1 MGVAAGAA
9 LDGDNLG
16 HQMLAS
22 MGWQGQGLGARGEG
36 VVAPVSGGRPE
47 EGKAKPGLGSADPTA
62 AAVTDDAF
70 ELYKK
75 RMSKG
80 YQYRSAINQ
89 ARPQNNLTL
98 ILSPTLALALT
109 LTLTLTLTLSAINQA
124 GPQNNFMPGTVPP
137 PRTDRQ

>member
-1 MGVAAGAA
+1 MAKLAPGAAAAREAAAGVAPGAA
-9 LDGDNLG
+9 LDGGNLG

-22 MGWQGQGLGARGEG
+22 MGWQGRGLGARGEG

-47 EGKAKPGLGSADPTA
+47 EGRAKPGLGSADPMA

-80 YQYRSAINQ
+80 YQYR
-89 ARPQNNLTL
+89 T
-98 ILSPTLALALT
+98 
-109 LTLTLTLTLSAINQA
+109 AINQA

-137 PRTDRQ
+137 PRSDRQ